1 MTTRKAPAAKQA
13 PKAAEQAIAGEA
25 IKNFEKIAEKR
36 EDKRFLAISLQTY
49 VSAMS
54 SSLMSAKN
62 AILLETSLGLAC
74 MEENGGTNKDAKRAL
89 SVIYSQGGW
98 NNLNP
103 KDEDYTTVNRHI
115 NAICAFYDWLDKG
128 TISEWIDKKTE
139 MHAINAIMSELE
151 QFNLKGI
158 NSLLSYAG
166 KHPTKKAKEKAEAQ
180 AKEQPKAEEKKPE
193 QPAKEGPKAD
203 WSGTEHGGAEQQGN
217 VTQLRRRTDDV
228 TEEGTLYIVTQHL
241 KIAIPPETTKDE
253 MLQAAQELLMRAS
266 KMDGDII
273 ADAPQGDANE
283 EIQEEPGDNIGN
295 KAPEKAPAAPADPA
309 KLAALVTKRQEGRR
323 IK

>member
-1 MTTRKAPAAKQA
+1 MITRKAPAAKQA
-13 PKAAEQAIAGEA
+13 PQAVIAGEA

-62 AILLETSLGLAC
+62 AILLETALGLAC

-115 NAICAFYDWLDKG
+115 NAICSFYDWLDKG
-128 TISEWIDKKTE
+128 EISRWTEGRTE
-139 MHAINAIMSELE
+139 MHAINAIVSELE
-151 QFNLKGI
+151 QFNLRGI

-166 KHPTKKAKEKAEAQ
+166 KHPAKKAKEKAAQAQAQ

-193 QPAKEGPKAD
+193 EQPAKEGPKAN
-203 WSGTEHGGAEQQGN
+203 WSGTTHAEIEQAN
-217 VTQLRRRTDDV
+217 VTQLRRRTEDV
-228 TEEGTLYIVTQHL
+228 AEEGTLFIMTQHL
-241 KIAIPPETTKDE
+241 KIAIPPATTKEE

-266 KMDGDII
+266 TMDEII
-273 ADAPQGDANE
+273 EDSPQEMVE
-283 EIQEEPGDNIGN
+283 ELQEELPGDDIGN
-295 KAPEKAPAAPADPA
+295 KEPPKPAAAPVDPA
-309 KLAALVTKRQEGRR
+309 KLAALVTARQQGRR

>member
-1 MTTRKAPAAKQA
+1 MITRKAPAAKQ
-13 PKAAEQAIAGEA
+13 PEQAAIAGEA

-62 AILLETSLGLAC
+62 AIMLETAIGLAC
-74 MEENGGTNKDAKRAL
+74 YEENGGTHKDAKRAL
-89 SVIYSQGGW
+89 SIIYSQGGW

-103 KDEDYTTVNRHI
+103 KDEDYTTVNRHL
-115 NAICAFYDWLDKG
+115 NAIADFYEWLDEG
-128 TISEWIDKKTE
+128 IISEWINKKTE
-139 MHAINAIMSELE
+139 MHAINAIVSELE
-151 QFNLKGI
+151 QFNLRGI

-166 KHPTKKAKEKAEAQ
+166 KHPAKKAKEKAAQ
-180 AKEQPKAEEKKPE
+180 AEEQPKAEEKKPE
-193 QPAKEGPKAD
+193 QPAKEGPKAN
-203 WSGTEHGGAEQQGN
+203 WSGTEHGGGAEQAN
-217 VTQLRRRTDDV
+217 VTQLRRRTEDV
-228 TEEGTLYIVTQHL
+228 AEEGTLYIMTQHL
-241 KIAIPPETTKDE
+241 KIAIPPQTTKEE

-266 KMDGDII
+266 TMDEII
-273 ADAPQGDANE
+273 ENSPQERVE
-283 EIQEEPGDNIGN
+283 EPQEELPGDDIGN
-295 KAPEKAPAAPADPA
+295 KEPPKPAAAPADPA